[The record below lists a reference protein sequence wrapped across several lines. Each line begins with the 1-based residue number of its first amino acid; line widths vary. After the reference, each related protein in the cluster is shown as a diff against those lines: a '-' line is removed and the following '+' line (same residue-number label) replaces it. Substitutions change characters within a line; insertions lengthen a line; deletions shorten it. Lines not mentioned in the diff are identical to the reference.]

1 MGQMRFMSPF
11 NVSKLLLVVVDL
23 FLIMTYGILFS
34 TNVLFIVKLEVL
46 RF

>member
-1 MGQMRFMSPF
+1 MRFMSPF